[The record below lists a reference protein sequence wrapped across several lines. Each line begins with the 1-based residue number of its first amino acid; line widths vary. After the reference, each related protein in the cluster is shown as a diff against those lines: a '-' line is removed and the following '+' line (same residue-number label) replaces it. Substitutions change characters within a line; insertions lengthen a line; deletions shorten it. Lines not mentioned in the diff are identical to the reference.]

1 MYTFLFDFKED
12 KKLKQ
17 IRLDS
22 KGNVLEKGEY
32 YRDYDGR
39 YVYNYKNP
47 FNGKRVSLY
56 AVSLDSLRDKEKKL
70 REELQNSIEKYRN
83 RNITL
88 NDIFEDYVASRISW
102 SKGTEANNVSM
113 YNRHIKNSIGRLK
126 LINIKK
132 DTVRRFLK
140 NVHNETGMYFSTLA
154 GLLGL
159 ISNLFEYAIDMDFP
173 VKNPCAGIYSEF
185 SNKIPHNKGCRKA
198 LTRAQEKA
206 FLNFIRNNSE
216 FAAWEPMF
224 VIFLHTGL
232 RLGELI
238 GLRWCDVDMMH
249 RTININHAL
258 VRERKRTGEECQ
270 RLVVSAPKTNAG
282 IRMIPMTDAV
292 YNAFRGLQERKNV
305 RTSTQIKIDGMT
317 DFIFVNRIGNVYNGD
332 DINNALKRIIKKY
345 NNHGTYNYSKNADV
359 EYLPDISVHVF
370 RHTFCTRLCEIEH
383 NVRVIQ
389 DIMGHNNIKT
399 TLEIYNTVNTE
410 CKSTA
415 MEKFEDVMNEMF
427 YGE

>member
-1 MYTFLFDFKED
+1 MYTVLFDFKED
-12 KKLKQ
+12 RKLKQ
-17 IRLDS
+17 VRLDS

-56 AVSLDSLRDKEKKL
+56 AVSLDSLRDKEKDIMD
-70 REELQNSIEKYRN
+70 ELQNSIEKYRN
-83 RNITL
+83 KNITL

-132 DTVRRFLK
+132 DTVRKFLK
-140 NVHNETGMYFSTLA
+140 N
-154 GLLGL
+154 
-159 ISNLFEYAIDMDFP
+159 
-173 VKNPCAGIYSEF
+173 
-185 SNKIPHNKGCRKA
+185 
-198 LTRAQEKA
+198 
-206 FLNFIRNNSE
+206 
-216 FAAWEPMF
+216 
-224 VIFLHTGL
+224 
-232 RLGELI
+232 
-238 GLRWCDVDMMH
+238 
-249 RTININHAL
+249 
-258 VRERKRTGEECQ
+258 
-270 RLVVSAPKTNAG
+270 
-282 IRMIPMTDAV
+282 
-292 YNAFRGLQERKNV
+292 
-305 RTSTQIKIDGMT
+305 
-317 DFIFVNRIGNVYNGD
+317 NGD

-389 DIMGHNNIKT
+389 DIMGHNNIRT

-410 CKSTA
+410 CKSSA
-415 MEKFEDVMNEMF
+415 MEKFEEVMKEL
-427 YGE
+427 